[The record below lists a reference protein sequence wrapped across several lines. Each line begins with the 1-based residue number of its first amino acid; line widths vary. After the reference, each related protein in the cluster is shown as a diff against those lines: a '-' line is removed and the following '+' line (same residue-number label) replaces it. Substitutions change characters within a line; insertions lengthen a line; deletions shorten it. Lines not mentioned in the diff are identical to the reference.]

1 LVAEIVIRIA
11 GHFQKSAINT
21 LESPGRST
29 GGIAKEFEP
38 RTSVVVGMFRS
49 SHLRQ
54 IDGSHISVNT
64 LSHLF
69 SKLKFG
75 EPFKPLMGKRRY

>member
-1 LVAEIVIRIA
+1 M
-11 GHFQKSAINT
+11 NT

-29 GGIAKEFEP
+29 RRIAKEFEP
-38 RTSVVVGMFRS
+38 RTSIVVGMFRS
-49 SHLRQ
+49 CYLRQ
-54 IDGSHISVNT
+54 IHGSHTSVNT

-75 EPFKPLMGKRRY
+75 EPFKPLVGKRRY